1 MISYLKGIVAG
12 IQNSSGHRCI
22 LTLEV
27 NGLGYDLQNS
37 GPTAQTTARLRR

>member
-12 IQNSSGHRCI
+12 IQTIGANRVI

-27 NGLGYDLQNS
+27 NGLGYDLQV
-37 GPTAQTTARLRR
+37 PQRLANQ